1 MKTSIKQEF
10 QDRAVDYVKDG
21 ILTYNNR
28 EDWHYHLFNEDYYI
42 IGYYNAEEWLKEH
55 DVSPFEAIGT
65 IQDYDIIE
73 VGYGNSEAV
82 VNAYIYILGEEWISE
97 GGEEFINQLLNQ

>member
-21 ILTYNNR
+21 ILTEDNR

-42 IGYYNAEEWLKEH
+42 IGYYNAEQWLKRH
-55 DVSPFEAIGT
+55 DVSPFEAIQVCQQYEKDNFL
-65 IQDYDIIE
+65 IDSCHYK
-73 VGYGNSEAV
+73 
-82 VNAYIYILGEEWISE
+82 
-97 GGEEFINQLLNQ
+97 